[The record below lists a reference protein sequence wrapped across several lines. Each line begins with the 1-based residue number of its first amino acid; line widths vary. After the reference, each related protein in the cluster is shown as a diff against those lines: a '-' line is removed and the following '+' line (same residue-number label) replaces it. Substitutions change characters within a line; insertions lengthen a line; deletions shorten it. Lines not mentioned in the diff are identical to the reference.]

1 MVIILLE
8 IIAILGI
15 SYLLLRLIISVSK
28 KGTSIST
35 DKSNIEKSI
44 KDGFISAVKELE
56 YEKEQEAELFKTIK
70 EKSNQSNGVYSS
82 IYKKEEL
89 IDTKGDLIP
98 MNITDNE
105 KEILRMFYNEH

>member
-82 IYKKEEL
+82 ANKKEEPL
-89 IDTKGDLIP
+89 NTGGDLIP
-98 MNITDNE
+98 MNLTDGE
-105 KEILRMFYNEH
+105 KEILRMFYNQ